1 MGSLL
6 IADLV
11 EYLHLHDPNRL
22 DRLQRRFTDP
32 DEQELLDPDTTC
44 APPTKLLR
52 TQMIT
57 AIAALDSFTEM
68 WEKRAPST
76 KSRMKRANRWE
87 FVGALL
93 AALGS
98 GGALLVASADEGAR
112 SFLIAF
118 SSLGL
123 MGAMMEIVTKFLR
136 KDGYGGPE
144 GLRQIHQAL
153 STKFHKAKSLSLQLR
168 PYIEQDDVGDKP
180 EAVEELVADAVVLM
194 SEVGPLIDALPEDA

>member
-1 MGSLL
+1 MGILL

-22 DRLQRRFTDP
+22 DRLRRRFTDP

-44 APPTKLLR
+44 APPTGLLR
-52 TQMIT
+52 VQMNT
-57 AIAALDSFTEM
+57 AIAALDSFIEL
-68 WEKRAPST
+68 WGERSPSAT
-76 KSRMKRANRWE
+76 SRMKRANRWE

-98 GGALLVASADEGAR
+98 GGAISIASASEGNK
-112 SFLIAF
+112 SLLIAF

-123 MGAMMEIVTKFLR
+123 VGSMMGVATKFLR
-136 KDGYGGPE
+136 KDGYGGDE
-144 GLRQIHQAL
+144 GLRHTYQAL
-153 STKFHKAKSLSLQLR
+153 STKAHKAKSLSLQLR

-180 EAVEELVADAVVLM
+180 EAVEELVAAAVVLI
-194 SEVGPLIDALPEDA
+194 SEVGPLIDALPKDS